1 MQSLIDKE
9 FEVKCIGINN
19 YAKGVCKIDSL
30 ICFVDDLYP
39 DEIAKVKIYKKEKN
53 LAYAKVIE
61 FVKTSENRIP
71 PVCNHSID
79 SGSCPFNDIT
89 YEYELELK
97 KGIVKNNI
105 ERALKIDI
113 GNINITSGDKIS
125 GYRNKVTVFFSLNE
139 QNEPFFGSFKEK
151 TNKIVR
157 ITSCAQID
165 SELAHIINTLLNLIK
180 KYNLEIADFINKNGH
195 IKGVSIRKSEYTN
208 KISIMILSRKDYKEF
223 KEISNELSKAF
234 KNITGISVSIDNSFD
249 TFVYSGVEHIYFGT
263 PEIEEKLLN
272 VIYRVSNKSFLQV
285 NTSCASKL
293 YEKAISLANLNKNDT
308 VLDLYSG
315 AGGISLN
322 ASKYSKIVY
331 GIEEVS
337 EAVDNA
343 KYNASLN
350 SIKNVK
356 FYASD
361 AKDYRKFIGKTKID
375 VLFVDPPRTG
385 IKREVINVILKDDI
399 NTIIYI
405 SCDSFT
411 LANDLKLLS
420 SKYIIKKVEAFNM
433 FPRTR
438 HVESIVSLSC
448 KTSREK

>member
-19 YAKGVCKIDSL
+19 YAKGVCKIDSF

-61 FVKTSENRIP
+61 FVKTSEYRIP

-97 KGIVKNNI
+97 KQIVKNNI
-105 ERALKIDI
+105 ERTLKIDI
-113 GNINITSGDKIS
+113 GNINITSGDRIS
-125 GYRNKVTVFFSLNE
+125 GYRNKVTVFFSLDE
-139 QNEPFFGSFKEK
+139 SNEPFFGSFIEK
-151 TNKIVR
+151 TNKLVR
-157 ITSCAQID
+157 ISSCVQID
-165 SELAHIINTLLNLIK
+165 SEFISIVNTLLRLIK
-180 KYNLEIADFINKNGH
+180 KYDLEIADFINKNGYV
-195 IKGVSIRKSEYTN
+195 KGVSIRKSEYTN

-223 KEISNELSKAF
+223 KEISSLLASCFN
-234 KNITGISVSIDNSFD
+234 NITGISVSIDNSFD
-249 TFVYSGVEHIYFGT
+249 TFIYSGIEHVYFGT

-272 VIYRVSNKSFLQV
+272 VVYKVSNKSFLQV

-293 YEKAISLANLNKNDT
+293 YERAITLANINKNDT

-322 ASKYSKIVY
+322 ASKYSKMVY
-331 GIEEVS
+331 GVEEVS
-337 EAVDNA
+337 DAVDNA
-343 KYNASLN
+343 KYNASFN
-350 SIKNVK
+350 NIKNVK
-356 FYASD
+356 FYVGD
-361 AKDYRKFIGKTKID
+361 AKDYRSLIGNTKID

-385 IKREVINVILKDDI
+385 IKKEVINNILNDNI
-399 NTIIYI
+399 ETIIYI

-411 LANDLKLLS
+411 LARDLKLLS
-420 SKYIIKKVEAFNM
+420 SKYAIKIVEAFNM
-433 FPRTR
+433 FPRTK
-438 HVESIVSLSC
+438 HVEVIAVINK
-448 KTSREK
+448 KTA

>member
-19 YAKGVCKIDSL
+19 YGKGVCKIDSL

-39 DEIAKVKIYKKEKN
+39 DEIAKVKVIKEEKN
-53 LAYAKVIE
+53 LAYAKIIE
-61 FVKTSENRIP
+61 FVKTNEHRIS
-71 PVCNHSID
+71 PVCNHSTE

-125 GYRNKVTVFFSLNE
+125 GYRNKVTVFFSLDE

-151 TNKIVR
+151 TNKLVR
-157 ITSCAQID
+157 ITSCVQID
-165 SELAHIINTLLNLIK
+165 SEFVTIINTLLNLIM
-180 KYNLEIADFINKNGH
+180 KYNLEIADFINKKGH

-223 KEISNELSKAF
+223 KDISNELSSCF
-234 KNITGISVSIDNSFD
+234 NNITGISVSIDNSFD
-249 TFVYSGVEHIYFGT
+249 TFIYSGTEHVYFGT

-272 VIYRVSNKSFLQV
+272 VIYKVSNKSFLQV

-293 YEKAISLANLNKNDT
+293 YEKAISLASLNENDI

-322 ASKYSKIVY
+322 SSKYSKMVY
-331 GIEEVS
+331 GVEEVS
-337 EAVDNA
+337 DAVDNA
-343 KYNASLN
+343 KYNASFN
-350 SIKNVK
+350 NIKNVK
-356 FYASD
+356 FYVGD
-361 AKDYRKFIGKTKID
+361 AKDYRSLIGNTKID

-385 IKREVINVILKDDI
+385 IKKEAINSILNDDI
-399 NTIIYI
+399 KTIIYI

-411 LANDLKLLS
+411 LARDLKLLS
-420 SKYIIKKVEAFNM
+420 SKYIIKTVEAFNM
-433 FPRTR
+433 FPRTK
-438 HVESIVSLSC
+438 HCESAVCLTLNKES
-448 KTSREK
+448 E